1 MSYSSGSS
9 SRSGYVNTQ
18 AWLARPVFVS
28 DHPSKVA
35 EMQQIMQAAGLS
47 LEGQT
52 IQCTSLST
60 VSVPFYL
67 IPDTFS
73 H

>member
-1 MSYSSGSS
+1 MSYCSGSS
-9 SRSGYVNTQ
+9 SRSAYLSTQ

-35 EMQQIMQAAGLS
+35 EMQQIMQSAGLS

-52 IQCTSLST
+52 FQCAILAIRSL
-60 VSVPFYL
+60 P
-67 IPDTFS
+67 
-73 H
+73 